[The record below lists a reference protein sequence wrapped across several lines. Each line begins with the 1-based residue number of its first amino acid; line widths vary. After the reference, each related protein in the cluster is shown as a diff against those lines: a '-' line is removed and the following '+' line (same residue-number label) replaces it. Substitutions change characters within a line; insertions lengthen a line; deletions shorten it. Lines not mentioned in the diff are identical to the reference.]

1 MKAWRPALPAVG
13 QVLWTAALL
22 GAVAAFCIRQS
33 APANGDDFVQDYVS
47 ARAFLA
53 GEPPYQDA
61 AGLRERFGFPPHGQP
76 LALNPHPP
84 LAVLLVVPFAAFPFS
99 TALLAYQV
107 VQVVCLAWAW
117 NGACRTFARGGWLAA
132 TFGGLVGAWSPVW
145 QGLDW
150 GQPVGFVAL
159 ATLLLWR
166 AARGSP
172 PAGIA
177 GVTLALACCLR
188 PFYAIVLAS
197 AVRWPLRR
205 WFLEG
210 IAAVAIAALIF
221 AVARLSPLEWVKNG
235 SAVGEQFA
243 TQCGSIPGVLG
254 LTGLKGLICY
264 GLAAIG
270 VAVACWRSAPADTTL
285 AAAFVLGLLTY
296 PLAWFHYD
304 VALIPVLVW
313 VVATAHALGQS
324 RALFLTALYVALRMV
339 PNMAGNESAQQWLQ
353 VAARACLFA
362 AVLFVARARA
372 PREPESP
379 SASPSG
385 HPSTRADE

>member
-1 MKAWRPALPAVG
+1 VG
-13 QVLWTAALL
+13 HVLWTAILL
-22 GAVAAFCIRQS
+22 GAVAAISIRQS
-33 APANGDDFVQDYVS
+33 APAHGDDFVQDYVS

-53 GEPPYQDA
+53 GERPYQDA
-61 AGLRERFGFPPHGQP
+61 AGLRERYGFLPAGQP
-76 LALNPHPP
+76 LPLNPHPP
-84 LAVLLVVPFAAFPFS
+84 LAVLLVVPFAAFPFPIAFV
-99 TALLAYQV
+99 TYQAA
-107 VQVVCLAWAW
+107 QVLCLAWAW
-117 NGACRTFARGGWLAA
+117 NGACRTFARGRWVAA
-132 TFGGLVGAWSPVW
+132 TLGGLIGAWSPVW
-145 QGLDW
+145 QGWDW

-159 ATLLLWR
+159 TTLLLWR

-172 PAGIA
+172 RPGVA
-177 GVTLALACCLR
+177 GVALALACCLR
-188 PFYAIVLAS
+188 PFYAIVLAT

-205 WFLEG
+205 WIVEG
-210 IAAVAIAALIF
+210 TAAIAVAALVF

-254 LTGLKGLICY
+254 LTRPQGLICY
-264 GLAAIG
+264 GRAAIG
-270 VAVACWRSAPADTTL
+270 IAVGRWRGAPIDPSL

-313 VVATAHALGQS
+313 VVAVAHAHGQS

-339 PNMAGNESAQQWLQ
+339 PNMAGNELAQQWLQ
-353 VAARACLFA
+353 VAARALMFA
-362 AVLFVARARA
+362 AVIIVSRA
-372 PREPESP
+372 PTVRDLEGP

-385 HPSTRADE
+385 QPQSRADA